1 MYKMLQTYCGT
12 RLCMLAF
19 FLLPSRSFPPPV
31 FDHLQYAKTYTKAR
45 LAVCKNIHKSK
56 ARSVQ
61 KHTQK
66 QSSQCAKTYTKAR
79 LAVCKNIRKSKARS
93 VQKHTQ
99 KQGSQCAKT
108 YIKARLAVCK
118 NIRKRKARSVQK
130 LETKTKSMPHSHD
143 PMHESENE
151 AV

>member
-1 MYKMLQTYCGT
+1 MLQTYCGT

-31 FDHLQYAKTYTKAR
+31 FDHLQYAKTYTKAK

-66 QSSQCAKTYTKAR
+66 QSSQCAKTYTKTR
-79 LAVCKNIRKSKARS
+79 LAVCKNLK
-93 VQKHTQ
+93 Q
-99 KQGSQCAKT
+99 KQRACLIPMIPCMSLRM
-108 YIKARLAVCK
+108 RLYE
-118 NIRKRKARSVQK
+118 K
-130 LETKTKSMPHSHD
+130 LQSS
-143 PMHESENE
+143 
-151 AV
+151 A